1 MGKIDLS
8 KKAGKILF
16 STGLSLSIVPV
27 FFLSACSELEKPTP
41 DAYYAET
48 APLPRQEFRWSNG
61 RAPKSFDPALA
72 SVPPETDI
80 VRAIFDGLTELDAK
94 TLEAAPAIA
103 EKWTPSADFK
113 TWTFHLRKN
122 AKWSNGKPVRA
133 QEFVDSWKRVAGMGS
148 ASPRAG
154 LLQNI
159 AGTPLKPAEP
169 PAAPV
174 QEPNIFLDPIGAPPL
189 PDNRTGQTL
198 VTSPRAETP
207 RGGDTAG
214 AAETAGP
221 RETEKKTEG
230 EVKFGVEAVDEHTL
244 KVSLIRPDQQFP
256 RLAANPVF
264 RPVYDPAQF
273 EQGKLRPDIVTNGA
287 FRISSVGADGITLD
301 RADYYWNRGAVQL
314 ERVKFVPK
322 DTAEQALAA
331 YKAGELDAVT
341 NSNFEPLALKL
352 LAPYGDFRRTKY
364 GALNMYEFNMER
376 PPFNDRRVREALAIS
391 IERERLTEGEME
403 GSSQPA
409 LSFLPSDA
417 AGGPKLVQDAEKA
430 KKLLADAGYANGE
443 NFPVIRLVVNR
454 NDAQQRIARSVAR
467 MWKQNLNLE
476 TEVSVKDTADLEA
489 VKTTG
494 DFDLVRRGVVLPT
507 SDETANILT
516 IFPAKKQDAENS
528 RVTLPGKEVM
538 GIPQTP
544 ETALPGNESAPV
556 SGEVPREEITGEIE
570 DRTLLSDEDAM
581 RDLAAIPLYFPMSY
595 SLVKS
600 YVQGFEINSLDAPI
614 LRDVRINTGWQPGKP
629 KSES

>member
-1 MGKIDLS
+1 MGKIDFS
-8 KKAGKILF
+8 NKSRKILF
-16 STGLSLSIVPV
+16 STGLSLSLISVL
-27 FFLSACSELEKPTP
+27 FLSACSELEKPKP

-48 APLPRQEFRWSNG
+48 APPAKQEFRWSNG
-61 RAPKSFDPALA
+61 RTPKSFDPALA
-72 SVPPETDI
+72 SAPPETDI
-80 VRAIFDGLTELDAK
+80 VRAIFDGLTELDSK
-94 TLEAAPAIA
+94 TLEAAPALA

-122 AKWSNGKPVRA
+122 ARWSNGKAVRA

-148 ASPRAG
+148 AAPRFE

-159 AGTPLKPAEP
+159 AGMPLKPVVQPAP
-169 PAAPV
+169 PA
-174 QEPNIFLDPIGAPPL
+174 QEPNIFLNQAGATPVLDTGGAPTAVTPQ
-189 PDNRTGQTL
+189 RTETA
-198 VTSPRAETP
+198 RA
-207 RGGDTAG
+207 GDTAVTPEASN
-214 AAETAGP
+214 AA
-221 RETEKKTEG
+221 ETEKKTES
-230 EVKFGVEAVDEHTL
+230 EPKFGVEAVDEHTL
-244 KVSLIRPDQQFP
+244 KVSLIKPDPQFP

-287 FRISSVGADGITLD
+287 FRISSVGVDGITLD
-301 RADYYWNRGAVQL
+301 RADYYWNRAAIQL

-331 YKAGELDAVT
+331 YRAGELDAVT
-341 NSNFEPLALKL
+341 NANFEPLALKL

-364 GALNMYEFNMER
+364 GALNLYEFNMER

-391 IERERLTEGEME
+391 IERERLTEGDME

-409 LSFLPSDA
+409 LSFLPFDVP
-417 AGGPKLVQDAEKA
+417 GGPKLVQDVEKA
-430 KKLLADAGYANGE
+430 KKLLIDAGYANGE
-443 NFPVIRLVVNR
+443 NFPVIRLLVNR

-476 TEVSVKDTADLEA
+476 TEVSVKDNAELEA
-489 VKTTG
+489 VKNSG
-494 DFDLVRRGVVLPT
+494 DFDLLRRGVVLPT
-507 SDETANILT
+507 SDETANMLT
-516 IFPAKKQDAENS
+516 IFPAKKADSENS
-528 RVTLPGKEVM
+528 RVALPGREVM
-538 GIPQTP
+538 GIPQAP
-544 ETALPGNESAPV
+544 ETAVSENENGSV
-556 SGEVPREEITGEIE
+556 NGEAPREEVIGEIE
-570 DRTLLSDEDAM
+570 DRLILSDEDAM

-614 LRDVRINTGWQPGKP
+614 LKDVRINTGWQPGKP

>member
-1 MGKIDLS
+1 MGKMDLS
-8 KKAGKILF
+8 KKTGKILF
-16 STGLSLSIVPV
+16 STGLSLSIILV

-61 RAPKSFDPALA
+61 RAPKSFDPAMA
-72 SVPPETDI
+72 SVSPETDI
-80 VRAIFDGLTELDAK
+80 VRAIYDGLTELDAK

-103 EKWTPSADFK
+103 EKWTSSPDFK

-148 ASPRAG
+148 ASPRAE

-159 AGTPLKPAEP
+159 AGMPLKPAELP
-169 PAAPV
+169 LAPV
-174 QEPNIFLDPIGAPPL
+174 QEPNIFLDPIGASPIP
-189 PDNRTGQTL
+189 GQTL
-198 VTSPRAETP
+198 IPSQRTEPAK
-207 RGGDTAG
+207 GGDTAG
-214 AAETAGP
+214 TAETASP
-221 RETEKKTEG
+221 KETEKKPEG
-230 EVKFGVEAVDEHTL
+230 EVKFGVEAVDEYTL
-244 KVSLIRPDQQFP
+244 KVYLIRPDQQFP

-301 RADYYWNRGAVQL
+301 RADYYWNRAAVQL

-417 AGGPKLVQDAEKA
+417 AGGTKLVQDAEKA

-443 NFPVIRLVVNR
+443 NFPAIRLVVNR

-476 TEVSVKDTADLEA
+476 TEVSVKDAAELEA
-489 VKTTG
+489 VKTSG
-494 DFDLVRRGVVLPT
+494 DFDLLRRGVVLPT

-544 ETALPGNESAPV
+544 ETALREDENAPAAGEIPG
-556 SGEVPREEITGEIE
+556 EEITGEIE
-570 DRTLLSDEDAM
+570 DRLILSNEDAM

>member
-8 KKAGKILF
+8 KKTGKILF
-16 STGLSLSIVPV
+16 STGLSVSIILVY
-27 FFLSACSELEKPTP
+27 FLSACSELEKPTP

-61 RAPKSFDPALA
+61 GAPKSFDPALA

-80 VRAIFDGLTELDAK
+80 VRAIYDGLTELDAK

-103 EKWTPSADFK
+103 EKWTPSDDFK

-133 QEFVDSWKRVAGMGS
+133 QEFADSWKRVAGMGS
-148 ASPRAG
+148 ASPRAE

-159 AGTPLKPAEP
+159 AGMPLKPAEQP
-169 PAAPV
+169 TAPV
-174 QEPNIFLDPIGAPPL
+174 QEPNIFLDPIGASPI

-198 VTSPRAETP
+198 VASPRTETAK
-207 RGGDTAG
+207 GGDTA
-214 AAETAGP
+214 ETAVP

-244 KVSLIRPDQQFP
+244 KVSLIRPDRQFP

-264 RPVYDPAQF
+264 RPIYDPAQF

-301 RADYYWNRGAVQL
+301 RADYYWNRAAVQL

-476 TEVSVKDTADLEA
+476 TEVSAKDTAELEA
-489 VKTTG
+489 AKTSG
-494 DFDLVRRGVVLPT
+494 DFDLLRRGVVLPT

-544 ETALPGNESAPV
+544 ETALPGSQSAPAD
-556 SGEVPREEITGEIE
+556 GEVPREEITGEIE
-570 DRTLLSDEDAM
+570 DGTLLSNEDAM

-614 LRDVRINTGWQPGKP
+614 LKDVRINTGWQPGKP